1 MKTNNEQARELL
13 EQGKVLYSLDKY
25 REAISYFQK
34 AMEADRYCEEVYENL
49 SMCYIMLDEYDK
61 ARQVLS
67 QYLLLNKKS
76 GAAYFHLGNIAL
88 LEGRADEAKAC
99 YSKAEILGFTNPAM
113 FVNLASFYEDANDV
127 DRALEQYNKIL
138 RGNPYDYQVLE
149 RKAQLLFRQ
158 RRFGESLQVARTMVQ
173 TDIDAF
179 PGHQLLYVSLIMLD
193 RYEEAG
199 KYLDELMQRFP
210 GNEMVLFDRARLY
223 DLTGQVDQA
232 LALLEGSFDRI
243 EDDPRLATLKLGL
256 LLQQKKA
263 EEAMELIQASP
274 ALQRDSKALTML
286 YSMYFAKEDYAA
298 AMDCCQK
305 IRALGEEDSQY
316 YATWYF
322 MPLAQKRLG
331 KEEQA
336 EKDFTEAV
344 KVLREAARK
353 NPGQIDID
361 MYRALCEYQLGHY
374 REAAKLADFL
384 LAVRKDVAAFHLV
397 AAAAYGAL
405 GDGSR
410 ARAEKEAAARLD
422 SGGAGLPL

>member
-1 MKTNNEQARELL
+1 MKTMNEQAQELL

-25 REAISYFQK
+25 REAIAYFQK

-61 ARQVLS
+61 AREILN

-99 YSKAEILGFTNPAM
+99 YSKAETLGFTNPAM

-138 RGNPYDYQVLE
+138 RGNPYDYQVME

-158 RRFGESLQVARTMVQ
+158 RRFGEALQAAKTMVQ

-179 PGHQLLYVSLIMLD
+179 AGHQLVYVSLIMMD

-210 GNEMVLFDRARLY
+210 GNETVLFDRARLY
-223 DLTGQVDQA
+223 DLTGDVDQA
-232 LALLEGSFDRI
+232 MALLEGSFDRI

-256 LLQQKKA
+256 LLQQKKT
-263 EEAMELIQASP
+263 EEAMKLLQVSP

-286 YSMYFAKEDYAA
+286 YSMYFSKGDYAA
-298 AMDCCQK
+298 AIECCNQ
-305 IRALGEEDSQY
+305 IRGLGEEDSQY

-322 MPLAQKRLG
+322 QPLAQKRLG
-331 KEEQA
+331 KAEQA

-344 KVLREAARK
+344 KVLRAAGRK

-374 REAAKLADFL
+374 KEAARLADYL

-397 AAAAYGAL
+397 ASAVYGAL
-405 GDGSR
+405 GDKER
-410 ARAEKEAAARLD
+410 ARTERETAARLD
-422 SGGAGLPL
+422 SAAVGPLL